1 MKIIMKKEKCVVLF
15 VALITVVLLAI
26 LSSNLRV
33 FEKSHDTSSFTSIS
47 PSDAAIALELK
58 DRDMI
63 IYCGQDTCGACRA
76 FTPLVA
82 KMANEVNLDIYY
94 LDVDLISSQKELEKW
109 QIQETPT
116 LIVISDGKNWIY
128 RGTLSKDDLYK
139 ACMNH
144 SIKIAPVNS
153 LEEVS
158 YADLTAMMNEP
169 LDFVLYIG
177 RDDCRDCQKFM
188 PILEQYINNEST
200 GVVYLNIKDYRSKA
214 IAESA
219 TEDDKAFYENLTGS
233 LSISWVPTLIHVRY
247 GIQVSRYEFLSREY
261 YELPARD
268 QAAAEEEAITEFHRW
283 MSRETIGY
291 KDIDG

>member
-1 MKIIMKKEKCVVLF
+1 M
-15 VALITVVLLAI
+15 
-26 LSSNLRV
+26 S
-33 FEKSHDTSSFTSIS
+33 
-47 PSDAAIALELK
+47 
-58 DRDMI
+58 
-63 IYCGQDTCGACRA
+63 
-76 FTPLVA
+76 
-82 KMANEVNLDIYY
+82 
-94 LDVDLISSQKELEKW
+94 
-109 QIQETPT
+109 
-116 LIVISDGKNWIY
+116 
-128 RGTLSKDDLYK
+128 
-139 ACMNH
+139 H

-268 QAAAEEEAITEFHRW
+268 QAAAEEEAIAEFHRW